1 MADKLGQNELNQA
14 LAALGERRHSRT
26 EIVLGGAGALILT
39 GDLQRATSDCDVL
52 YSDPD
57 IGRLQD
63 DIRAVAH
70 RLGLTSGW
78 LNGSVQ
84 SYLDI
89 LPPDYRSRLRS
100 LPMPGSLHV
109 FVLHRQ
115 DVIVMKLFAGR
126 SLDLEDIAALAPTT
140 EELVFARTQL
150 PRLRLIDAPRATRTE
165 GFLNELHNQKS

>member
-1 MADKLGQNELNQA
+1 MDNLGQFALNQA
-14 LAALGERRHSRT
+14 LAALGERLHGRT

-39 GDLQRATSDCDVL
+39 GDLQRTTSDCDVL
-52 YSDPD
+52 YSNPG
-57 IGRLQD
+57 IGQLHD

-70 RLGLTSGW
+70 RLGLPSGW

-140 EELVFARTQL
+140 EELAFARTQL
-150 PRLRLIDAPRATRTE
+150 PRLRLIDTPRAVRTE
-165 GFLNELHNQKS
+165 GFLNELHHQKS

>member
-1 MADKLGQNELNQA
+1 MKEALGQSELR
-14 LAALGERRHSRT
+14 LALGALSAQLHSRT

-52 YSDPD
+52 YSDPE
-57 IGRLQD
+57 IGRLQE

-70 RLGLTSGW
+70 RLGLTAGW
-78 LNGSVQ
+78 LNGSIQ

-100 LPMPGSLHV
+100 LPVPGKLQV
-109 FVLHRQ
+109 FVLHRK

-126 SLDLEDIAALAPTT
+126 PRDLADVAALVPTSD
-140 EELVFARTQL
+140 ELAFARGEVK
-150 PRLRLIDAPRATRTE
+150 RLRGINANRAAAMSDYLE
-165 GFLNELHNQKS
+165 GHHGDP